1 MHLTRYHSSSLSI
14 FFFFNDAATSEF
26 YTLSL
31 HDALPIL
38 RKKARTLGQHI
49 NRSGNWRVTL
59 GPSETRGEWDLGI
72 RAAAGWHVVSF
83 TAPVEQLPDIVD
95 RTLRE
100 RLVLLVSDASAAGW
114 W

>member
-1 MHLTRYHSSSLSI
+1 VNIELEIEGVPDSVI
-14 FFFFNDAATSEF
+14 AGA
-26 YTLSL
+26 
-31 HDALPIL
+31 I